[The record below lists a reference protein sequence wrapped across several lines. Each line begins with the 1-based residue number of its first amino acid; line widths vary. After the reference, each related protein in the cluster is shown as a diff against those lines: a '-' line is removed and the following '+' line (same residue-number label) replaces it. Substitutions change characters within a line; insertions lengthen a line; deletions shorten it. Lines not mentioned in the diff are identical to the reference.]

1 MYNFSAMNQRV
12 RGIIIENGKIVLI
25 ERVKGDKTYYIFPG
39 GGVEEGE
46 TILQAL
52 HREMKESW
60 E

>member
-1 MYNFSAMNQRV
+1 MNQRV